1 MWHRSTVYIGWQ
13 CRAAGADAGLHG
25 RGSALRGGAQAIR
38 QAHRRVS
45 GAQLLMPFACSSMS
59 VMHAALQTMLLFALQ
74 LVQGKLADMYTVTQA
89 TRALLYRTAAQAD
102 AGQAD
107 RKDCAAVI
115 LYAAE
120 HATRMALDAIQ
131 LLGGNGYIQVS
142 LLSRADAEDQ
152 PVEYQGLLPGA
163 ACPRPCMRS

>member
-1 MWHRSTVYIGWQ
+1 MPGKLADHWPRLQHQLFSLTVLQPLAYGLNV
-13 CRAAGADAGLHG
+13 CR
-25 RGSALRGGAQAIR
+25 IR
-38 QAHRRVS
+38 Q
-45 GAQLLMPFACSSMS
+45 PFVPC
-59 VMHAALQTMLLFALQ
+59 LQ

-131 LLGGNGYIQVS
+131 LLGGNGYIQVR
-142 LLSRADAEDQ
+142 LLGRAET
-152 PVEYQGLLPGA
+152 EG
-163 ACPRPCMRS
+163 

>member
-1 MWHRSTVYIGWQ
+1 
-13 CRAAGADAGLHG
+13 
-25 RGSALRGGAQAIR
+25 
-38 QAHRRVS
+38 
-45 GAQLLMPFACSSMS
+45 
-59 VMHAALQTMLLFALQ
+59 
-74 LVQGKLADMYTVTQA
+74 MYTVTQA

-131 LLGGNGYIQVS
+131 LLGGNGYIQVRV
-142 LLSRADAEDQ
+142 LGRADTEGRSAEW
-152 PVEYQGLLPGA
+152 QGCFQVCSCGKWLV
-163 ACPRPCMRS
+163 ACMTDTP